1 MKKYSIRLIREN
13 INFDDIN
20 LDNIECTGKT
30 LFNIMMT
37 ILFGVCSIIVIL
49 ILNSEMLHSIQGVLA
64 YIIINSI
71 FFILPFAYLILKT
84 KNYYFSIE
92 NDKIMYKNTFGIT
105 YKYKIYEIKNIKYIT
120 SHHIK
125 IFIIKMENGK
135 IIIISNYSTNFKLLK
150 LRFQKEKL
158 IL

>member
-1 MKKYSIRLIREN
+1 MKKYSIRLVREN

-37 ILFGVCSIIVIL
+37 ILLGGSSIGIL
-49 ILNSEMLHSIQGVLA
+49 ILSSEMLHSIQGVLA

-71 FFILPFAYLILKT
+71 FFILPFAYLILKI

>member
-1 MKKYSIRLIREN
+1 MKKYSIRLVREN

-37 ILFGVCSIIVIL
+37 ILLGGSSIGIL
-49 ILNSEMLHSIQGVLA
+49 ILSSEMLHSIQGVLA

-71 FFILPFAYLILKT
+71 FFILPFAYLILKI

-105 YKYKIYEIKNIKYIT
+105 YKCKIYEIKNIKYIT

>member
-1 MKKYSIRLIREN
+1 MKKYSIRLVREN

-37 ILFGVCSIIVIL
+37 ILLGGSSIGIL
-49 ILNSEMLHSIQGVLA
+49 ILSSEMLHSIQGVLA

>member
-1 MKKYSIRLIREN
+1 MKKYSIRLVREN

-37 ILFGVCSIIVIL
+37 ILLGGSSIGIL
-49 ILNSEMLHSIQGVLA
+49 ILSSEMLHSIQGVLA

-92 NDKIMYKNTFGIT
+92 NDKIMYKNTFRIT

-120 SHHIK
+120 SHHI
-125 IFIIKMENGK
+125 
-135 IIIISNYSTNFKLLK
+135 T
-150 LRFQKEKL
+150 
-158 IL
+158 

>member
-1 MKKYSIRLIREN
+1 MKKYSIRLVREN

-37 ILFGVCSIIVIL
+37 ILLGGSSIGIL
-49 ILNSEMLHSIQGVLA
+49 ILSSEMLHSIQGVLA

-71 FFILPFAYLILKT
+71 FILPFAYCILKI
-84 KNYYFSIE
+84 KNYYFSIKK
-92 NDKIMYKNTFGIT
+92 DKIMYKNTFGIT
-105 YKYKIYEIKNIKYIT
+105 YEYKIYEIKNIKYMKA
-120 SHHIK
+120 HHIE
-125 IFIIKMENGK
+125 IFIIKMKNGK
-135 IIIISNYSTNFKLLK
+135 IIIISNYYSTNFKLLK

-158 IL
+158 I

>member
-1 MKKYSIRLIREN
+1 MKKYSIRLVREN

-20 LDNIECTGKT
+20 LDNIKCTGKT
-30 LFNIMMT
+30 LFNVTMT
-37 ILFGVCSIIVIL
+37 IFLGVCSILML
-49 ILNSEMLHSIQGVLA
+49 ISLDSEMLHSIQGVFA

-71 FFILPFAYLILKT
+71 SILPFAYCMLKI

-92 NDKIMYKNTFGIT
+92 NDKVMYKNTFGIT
-105 YKYKIYEIKNIKYIT
+105 YEYKIYEIKNIKYMK
-120 SHHIK
+120 HRIK
-125 IFIIKMENGK
+125 IFIIKMKDGK

-158 IL
+158 I

>member
-20 LDNIECTGKT
+20 LDNIECTGKS

-37 ILFGVCSIIVIL
+37 ILFGGGSIGML

-71 FFILPFAYLILKT
+71 FILPFAYCILKI
-84 KNYYFSIE
+84 KNYYFSIK

-105 YKYKIYEIKNIKYIT
+105 YEYKIYEIKNIKYMKA
-120 SHHIK
+120 HHIE
-125 IFIIKMENGK
+125 IFIIKMKNGK
-135 IIIISNYSTNFKLLK
+135 IIIISNYYSTNFKLLK

-158 IL
+158 I

>member
-20 LDNIECTGKT
+20 LDSIECTGKN

-71 FFILPFAYLILKT
+71 FILPFAYCILKI
-84 KNYYFSIE
+84 KNYYFSIK